1 MSSLLQ
7 RRFIFLF
14 ELLFF
19 LIPAY
24 LGAQEAFG
32 GSPKGLHI
40 TRIPSSRVIQ
50 IVESATDAESV
61 LSWKSQQEGTSYI
74 GKVITLDSATLDWQ
88 YNPSSDVWLLEIEA
102 VGAKALSLYYDSF
115 HIPEGAKLY
124 IYNPSL
130 SDRVLGAY
138 TSTSLPQGSEGR
150 YATEMLPGDH
160 LTLEYQPSSVG
171 EKPAVK
177 PSAVG

>member
-61 LSWKSQQEGTSYI
+61 LSW
-74 GKVITLDSATLDWQ
+74 
-88 YNPSSDVWLLEIEA
+88 
-102 VGAKALSLYYDSF
+102 
-115 HIPEGAKLY
+115 
-124 IYNPSL
+124 
-130 SDRVLGAY
+130 
-138 TSTSLPQGSEGR
+138 
-150 YATEMLPGDH
+150 
-160 LTLEYQPSSVG
+160 
-171 EKPAVK
+171 
-177 PSAVG
+177 